1 MHSRNWQ
8 KSSFSGEGDAC
19 VHIAATAPGT
29 IHLRESDAPDTIL
42 TTTPNKLRP
51 LISRIKAHTLTR

>member
-1 MHSRNWQ
+1 MPSRNWQ
-8 KSSFSGEGDAC
+8 KSSYSEYGSSC
-19 VHIAATAPGT
+19 VHLAIGRDGA
-29 IHLRESDAPDTIL
+29 IHLYESDAPDTIL

>member
-1 MHSRNWQ
+1 MHLAIGRD
-8 KSSFSGEGDAC
+8 GA
-19 VHIAATAPGT
+19 
-29 IHLRESDAPDTIL
+29 IHLYESDAPDTIL